1 MEQSKVDLF
10 MATMGDKFPTENFML
25 VRAQMEKMDDSR
37 FAYMQSLE
45 YKNPVVLLIVSLF
58 FGTLGID
65 RFMLGEI
72 GLGLAKLLT
81 CGGLGLWTLI
91 DWFLIMDR
99 TKELNY
105 IMFMQHA
112 Q

>member
-10 MATMGDKFPTENFML
+10 MATMGDKFPQENFML
-25 VRAQMEKMDDSR
+25 VREQMQKMDDSR
-37 FAYMQSLE
+37 FPFMQSLD
-45 YKNPVVLLIVSLF
+45 YKNPTVMLIISLF
-58 FGTLGID
+58 LGQLGID

-81 CGGLGLWTLI
+81 CGGFGFWTVI
-91 DWFLIMDR
+91 DWFLIMGR

-105 IMFMQHA
+105 VMFMQHA